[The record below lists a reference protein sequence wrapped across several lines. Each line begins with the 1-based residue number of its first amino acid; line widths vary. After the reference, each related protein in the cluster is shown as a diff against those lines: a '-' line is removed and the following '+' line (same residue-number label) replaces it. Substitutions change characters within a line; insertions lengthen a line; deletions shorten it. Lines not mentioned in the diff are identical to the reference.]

1 MVQIASTLNTSRID
15 VGFKQMVGPVGYR
28 RSVQIDVVRAC
39 AILLVMGAHLRFE
52 EPDGIVGSIA
62 WAWHEWG
69 GFGVPLFFT
78 LSGYLVYGL
87 LLVENRNSGTIDVS
101 RFLIRRSLKI
111 WPAYFVFVTYLVAM
125 PLLKGTATLS
135 SVMSDYWPNVLFL
148 NNYVGPNPA
157 LHTWSLA
164 VEEQFYL
171 LLAAFLVAFVRMG
184 KASWIAPLFLLA
196 PLIWS
201 AFRAICALAGDPY
214 LFDPTMPATHLWLD
228 GLLVGAGV
236 RAISESNPGMFA
248 KLCAWR
254 WPFIIGGIALMASLV
269 APWPNLN
276 DVSLYRIL
284 PVRALASTFILI
296 GMLHL
301 SMTTWLHAMA
311 ARIGRYSYS
320 IYLWHVTVL
329 GITYRL
335 FSPSL
340 EAGNAMH
347 WLAAVG
353 GTVVAAILFGALTS
367 QLIEWPVIKIRD
379 RIFPSRAQESE
390 PSALSGRRRSS
401 ARGLASRWAK
411 EPGSARAPNGSWL
424 SLRPRL

>member
-1 MVQIASTLNTSRID
+1 MTASRIN
-15 VGFKQMVGPVGYR
+15 VGVEQMAGPVGYR

-39 AILLVMGAHLRFE
+39 AILLGMGAHLRFE
-52 EPDGIVGSIA
+52 QPGGIMGSIA
-62 WAWHEWG
+62 WAWHDWG

-78 LSGYLVYGL
+78 LSGYLVCGL
-87 LLVENRNSGTIDVS
+87 LLVERRNSGTIDIS

-111 WPAYFVFVTYLVAM
+111 WPAYFAFVAYLVAM

-135 SVMSDYWPNVLFL
+135 SLMSDYWPNVVFL
-148 NNYVGPNPA
+148 NNYIGPNPA

-164 VEEQFYL
+164 IEEQFYL
-171 LLAAFLVAFVRMG
+171 LLAAFLIALVRTG
-184 KASWIAPLFLLA
+184 TSWIAPLFLLA

-201 AFRAICALAGDPY
+201 VIRAICAFAGDPY
-214 LFDPTMPATHLWLD
+214 LSDPTMPATHLWLD

-236 RAISESNPGMFA
+236 RAISEFNPQMFA
-248 KLCAWR
+248 MLRAWR
-254 WPFIIGGIALMASLV
+254 WPLITGGVALMASLAV
-269 APWPNLN
+269 PWPNLN

-301 SMTTWLHAMA
+301 SMTTWLHAA
-311 ARIGRYSYS
+311 AAWIGRYSYS

-340 EAGNAMH
+340 EAGNAVH
-347 WLAAVG
+347 WMVAVG
-353 GTVVAAILFGALTS
+353 GTVAAAILFGALMS
-367 QLIEWPVIKIRD
+367 RLIEWPVIKIRD
-379 RIFPSRAQESE
+379 RVFPSKSQESD
-390 PSALSGRRRSS
+390 PAALSGRRRSS
-401 ARGLASRWAK
+401 ARGLASRAAK
-411 EPGSARAPNGSWL
+411 EPDFVRMPNESWL
-424 SLRPRL
+424 GVRPRFMN